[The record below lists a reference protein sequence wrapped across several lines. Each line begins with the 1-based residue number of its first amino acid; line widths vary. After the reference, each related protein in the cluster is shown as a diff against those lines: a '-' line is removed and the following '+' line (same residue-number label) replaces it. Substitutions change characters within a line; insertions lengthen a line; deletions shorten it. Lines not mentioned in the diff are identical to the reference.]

1 MSKNARLSLLIVAV
15 VAVVVAGFLL
25 FSRKDT
31 TAAPQSTGDGKVSVV
46 EYLDLECPSC
56 RAAYPGVE
64 KLKGEYG
71 DRVTFTLKHF
81 PIPSHRNAELAAV
94 AVEAAG
100 AQGKRDE
107 MFKLMYSSQEEWGG
121 QQTSQRAVFV
131 QFAQQLG
138 LEPAA
143 FEKALDDSA
152 LRERVLASRTE
163 GSKLG
168 VQGTPTFFINGTKFG
183 GAPSYDNLKAAI
195 DRELAK

>member
-1 MSKNARLSLLIVAV
+1 MSKNARLSLVIVAV

-25 FSRKDT
+25 FNRNDT
-31 TAAPQSTGDGKVSVV
+31 TAAPSGGGGKVSVV

-56 RAAYPGVE
+56 RAAHPGVE

-71 DRVTFTLKHF
+71 DRVTFTIKHF

-107 MFKLMYSSQEEWGG
+107 MFKLMFSSQQEWGG
-121 QQTSQRAVFV
+121 RQTSQRAVFV

-138 LEPAA
+138 LDPAA

-152 LRERVLASRTE
+152 LREQVLASRTE
-163 GSKLG
+163 GAKLG
-168 VQGTPTFFINGTKFG
+168 VTGTPTFFINGTKFT
-183 GAPSYDNLKAAI
+183 GAPTYDALKSAI
-195 DRELAK
+195 DKELS

>member
-1 MSKNARLSLLIVAV
+1 MSKNARLSLIIVAV

-25 FSRKDT
+25 FSRNNDT
-31 TAAPQSTGDGKVSVV
+31 TAAPQSGDGKVSVV

-64 KLKGEYG
+64 KLRGEYR
-71 DRVTFTLKHF
+71 DRVTFTVKHF

-107 MFKLMYSSQEEWGG
+107 MFKAMYSAQPEWGG
-121 QQTSQRAVFV
+121 QQTSQRAAFV
-131 QFAQQLG
+131 GFAQQLG
-138 LEPAA
+138 LDLAA

-152 LRERVLASRTE
+152 LRERVLAERAE

-168 VQGTPTFFINGTKFG
+168 VQGTPTFFINGAKFSA
-183 GAPSYDNLKAAI
+183 APTYDALKAAI